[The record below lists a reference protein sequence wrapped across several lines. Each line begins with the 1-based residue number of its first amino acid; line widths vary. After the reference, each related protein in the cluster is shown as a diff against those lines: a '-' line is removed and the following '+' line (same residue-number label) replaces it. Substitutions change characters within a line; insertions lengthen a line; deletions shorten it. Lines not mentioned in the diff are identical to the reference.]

1 MSFCGNIP
9 KPMPNYYI
17 MRKYFLIIA
26 LALMAVSASAQ
37 KVTLNERNEQGIRF
51 IETDMRAFYI
61 DHDMHMC
68 QLSYME
74 QNGNGAYVLMSAL
87 SEQPCRWT
95 ANKGQKILLKATDGQ
110 IIEVLA
116 GGSSRCSLG
125 RSTRGRGA
133 IYMVS
138 LPYLLT
144 EEQAQII
151 AKGLVKVRIE
161 YTYEDT
167 GGTGLMDI
175 EIPADLTAYLKK
187 AIKNIDKTI
196 PMPVSVDKSVF

>member
-1 MSFCGNIP
+1 
-9 KPMPNYYI
+9 MPNHYN
-17 MRKYFLIIA
+17 MKKYFLILA
-26 LALMAVSASAQ
+26 LALIGVSASAQ

-51 IETDMRAFYI
+51 IETDLRAFYV

-68 QLSYME
+68 QLSYLE
-74 QNGNGAYVLMSAL
+74 QNGNGVYVLMFGI
-87 SEQPCRWT
+87 SEQSNRWT
-95 ANKGQKILLKATDGQ
+95 AKAGQKILLKAADGQ

-116 GGSSRCSLG
+116 GGSSHCQLG

-133 IYMVS
+133 VYMVS
-138 LPYLLT
+138 LPYFLT
-144 EEQAQII
+144 QEQAEII
-151 AKGLVKVRIE
+151 TKGLVKVRIE
-161 YTYEDT
+161 YTYEDI
-167 GGTGLMDI
+167 GSKGLMDI